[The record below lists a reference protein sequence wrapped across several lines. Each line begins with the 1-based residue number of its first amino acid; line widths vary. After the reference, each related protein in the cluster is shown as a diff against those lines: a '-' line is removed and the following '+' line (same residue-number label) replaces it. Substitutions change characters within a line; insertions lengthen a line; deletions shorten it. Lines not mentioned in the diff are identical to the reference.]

1 MGHIYI
7 VHYLFCYLDKI
18 ILLWSCCTSN
28 NYVQMTT
35 MTTVIVLIEH
45 INILLLKAIISYIY
59 LNIYNFSFYDISMYP
74 NSNSSLRNKYFI
86 MIFLFWCTS
95 IDQWNTGL
103 LYQRTQ
109 VQTQQKHK
117 NIWLTY
123 LHVWCQMWGI
133 RQWSPLIWFALACF
147 ALLLRQSTP
156 CFKCLHLFFFVFIK
170 L

>member
-35 MTTVIVLIEH
+35 MTTVIMIIEH

-103 LYQRTQ
+103 LYQRNQ
-109 VQTQQKHK
+109 VQTQQKHE
-117 NIWLTY
+117 NICHIFTCMVPNVGNTAMVSLN
-123 LHVWCQMWGI
+123 LVCAVM
-133 RQWSPLIWFALACF
+133 
-147 ALLLRQSTP
+147 LRP
-156 CFKCLHLFFFVFIK
+156 AFKAKHAMF
-170 L
+170 

>member
-35 MTTVIVLIEH
+35 MTTVIMIIEH

-95 IDQWNTGL
+95 IDQCCTRGT
-103 LYQRTQ
+103 RFKPSKSIRIS
-109 VQTQQKHK
+109 V
-117 NIWLTY
+117 TY

-133 RQWSPLIWFALACF
+133 RQWSPLIWFALSCF